1 MKIRCSGNIVSL
13 VSGIVMIT
21 VLTLILVLP
30 VSDPLSPD
38 RMTADRRMSE
48 KNMNSFIDIRNILE
62 GREREINY
70 NDRIKKET
78 DRAERMILKDGFAI

>member
-38 RMTADRRMSE
+38 RKTADRRMSE

-70 NDRIKKET
+70 NDRIEKDT
-78 DRAERMILKDGFAI
+78 DRAQRMTVKDGFAI